1 MNNITYSWEFNPLE
15 CVPSA
20 NGITNVVKTVHWRYH
35 GTDGT
40 VNTSVY
46 GSVGLES
53 PDPDDYI
60 QYANLTMNTVTEW
73 VVSALAQSN
82 TTVESLQ
89 NSINTQITDI
99 INPPIVSNIPPW
111 ANNNIS

>member
-20 NGITNVVKTVHWRYH
+20 NGMTNIVKTVHWRYN

-40 VNTSVY
+40 HTSTVY
-46 GSVGLES
+46 GSVGLDS
-53 PDPDDYI
+53 PYPNTFI
-60 QYANLTMNTVTEW
+60 QYNNLTMNIVTEW
-73 VVSALAQSN
+73 VVSALAKSN

-99 INPPIVSNIPPW
+99 INPPIVSNAPPW
-111 ANNNIS
+111 TNN

>member
-1 MNNITYSWEFNPLE
+1 MTITYTWVFNPLE
-15 CVPSA
+15 CIPSA
-20 NGITNVVKTVHWRYH
+20 NGMSNIVKKVHWRYS

-40 VNTSVY
+40 HTSTVY
-46 GSVGLES
+46 GSVELDS
-53 PDPDDYI
+53 PDPKTYI
-60 QYANLTMNTVTEW
+60 EYANLTMNTVTGW

-99 INPPIVSNIPPW
+99 INPPIVSNAPPW
-111 ANNNIS
+111 ANN